1 MSTFEERLR
10 KSLEPILE
18 QNDPAAAG
26 LSAYSDMP
34 CALFVY
40 DPAEEFR
47 LRVQVAMLETRLSQ
61 RGKRVRRV
69 SLAECLDEAMRSQR
83 PLDQWFEAERSAG
96 IDTVVDTVHAVL
108 SEYSPLVDHVAA
120 RMPEDPDPARDIVLI
135 LRAGALFPMYRT
147 SALLEQLKGHVHV
160 PTVLFYPGLLD
171 GASLSFM
178 GVLQPERS
186 YRLKVF

>member
-1 MSTFEERLR
+1 MLDERLW
-10 KSLEPILE
+10 KLLEPILE

-40 DPAEEFR
+40 DPGEEFR
-47 LRVQVAMLETRLSQ
+47 LRVQVTMLETRLSQ
-61 RGKRVRRV
+61 KGKRVRRI

-96 IDTVVDTVHAVL
+96 IETVVETVHAVL
-108 SEYSPLVDHVAA
+108 SEYSPLVDHLAA
-120 RMPEDPDPARDIVLI
+120 RMPEDPDPTRDIVLI

-160 PTVLFYPGLLD
+160 PTVLFYPGRLD
-171 GASLSFM
+171 GTSLSFM
-178 GVLQPERS
+178 GVLDPERS
-186 YRLKVF
+186 YRLNVF